1 MNTGIF
7 YEQPFFMFVHD
18 YVKYNIKILNLFRE
32 GKILYKNCKQKN
44 LVSIY
49 SSLSNSYVCE
59 YSLCML
65 IFK

>member
-18 YVKYNIKILNLFRE
+18 YVIDKYNIKILNLFRE

-44 LVSIY
+44 
-49 SSLSNSYVCE
+49 
-59 YSLCML
+59 
-65 IFK
+65 